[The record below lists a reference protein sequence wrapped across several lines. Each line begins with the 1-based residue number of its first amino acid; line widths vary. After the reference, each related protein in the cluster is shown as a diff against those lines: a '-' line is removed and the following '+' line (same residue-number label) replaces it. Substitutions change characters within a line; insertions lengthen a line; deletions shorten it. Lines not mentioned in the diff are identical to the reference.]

1 MKRIAPLFLVLVL
14 ASLSI
19 YAHGTDSHSILG
31 TVKSVEGNVLVV
43 TSTEG
48 KDVTAELTSDTRYT
62 RGTEEVSR
70 EAVTP
75 GVRVSVKLTHDNKSV
90 VSIRM
95 AAGRTN

>member
-31 TVKSVEGNVLVV
+31 TVKSLEDDVLVV
-43 TSTEG
+43 TTSEG
-48 KDVTAELTSDTRYT
+48 KDLTVELTPDTRYT

-70 EAVTP
+70 EALTT
-75 GVRVSVKLTHDNKSV
+75 GTRVSVKLSHDNRKA
-90 VSIRM
+90 VSIRV
-95 AAGRTN
+95 AAAKK

>member
-1 MKRIAPLFLVLVL
+1 MKRIAPLFLILVL

-31 TVKSVEGNVLVV
+31 TVKAVEGNTLVV

-48 KDVTAELTSDTRYT
+48 KIVTAELTSDTRYT

-70 EAVTP
+70 EALTA
-75 GVRVSVKLTHDNKSV
+75 GTRVSVKLTHDNRKV

-95 AAGRTN
+95 AAKK